1 MNVRDIPRA
10 QWPAFLEQFSRT
22 HRAWL
27 ATLASSG
34 DGHNDDASSGNGHND
49 DASSGDG
56 HNDDASSGD
65 GHNDDASSADGHNVD
80 GHPLR
85 SITPFVYNDRV
96 VHIDIRFQDDLRT
109 DEPFR
114 ITAPGTLRVD
124 ETWEGV
130 ARALEIIDS
139 RGVSTRL
146 RFRVAS
152 RAEMLDGIA
161 PGEVA
166 RARARH

>member
-27 ATLASSG
+27 ATIDADASSG
-34 DGHNDDASSGNGHND
+34 DRHNDDASW
-49 DASSGDG
+49 
-56 HNDDASSGD
+56 
-65 GHNDDASSADGHNVD
+65 ADGHNVD
-80 GHPLR
+80 AHPLR

-139 RGVSTRL
+139 RGISTRL
-146 RFRVAS
+146 RFRVAP

-161 PGEVA
+161 PGEVS
-166 RARARH
+166 H